1 MWTLFSAELI
11 KSFLRNRW
19 NFTRHRT
26 IYGSGDRFL
35 FNYIQ
40 SNDILE
46 GFVFGRTQTWP
57 WCDDAV
63 AEGSSVKKVWPCKS
77 MCNHTEHYQPWQGQ
91 TCWWPQRMWR
101 IYYQLYQRYM
111 IYQKWSTAIFG
122 RYISLIVYLADNFVE
137 SKQCMILC
145 CLIRNSCG
153 LRQHQFVNINRALLA
168 AR

>member
-1 MWTLFSAELI
+1 MFYSNTECLTFSHKSLHNSMCDTFQWGTHNEHHFCGLPTRHFTL
-11 KSFLRNRW
+11 
-19 NFTRHRT
+19 HRT

-35 FNYIQ
+35 FNNIQ

-91 TCWWPQRMWR
+91 TMFGGLRG
-101 IYYQLYQRYM
+101 YQGY
-111 IYQKWSTAIFG
+111 IINCIKDIWSTKNDLPHFLVDIYPWL
-122 RYISLIVYLADNFVE
+122 YIW
-137 SKQCMILC
+137 QTILWNQNNAWFC
-145 CLIRNSCG
+145 
-153 LRQHQFVNINRALLA
+153 A
-168 AR
+168 A